1 MSTLPQNDPIN
12 PRQLNRTQQL
22 DKPRPAGKPRAALLM
37 EALAWGAKIET
48 PHGTL
53 ELAWSEDGHPVLAQA
68 LSVYRN
74 GRTDGVPD
82 ETFYSQVDLSV
93 ADLLRYAEAMTDE
106 EVVGHVFYL
115 SMVKSNPRRECE
127 LATTM
132 PRRRDPEVVA
142 DNHAQAAA

>member
-22 DKPRPAGKPRAALLM
+22 DKPRPAGKPRVALLM

-82 ETFYSQVDLSV
+82 ETIFSQVDLTV
-93 ADLLRYAEAMTDE
+93 ADLLRYAEAMTFGASEDD
-106 EVVGHVFYL
+106 
-115 SMVKSNPRRECE
+115 
-127 LATTM
+127 
-132 PRRRDPEVVA
+132 RRRASRDLDQFAKALRALMPTRP
-142 DNHAQAAA
+142 N